1 MAKLSGRDKAV
12 RVLELF
18 LGLRNRRIAALLM
31 AHGLDDDDL
40 AEGWSLLQKV
50 TRTGLAGVPPLPP
63 PPPPSAIDRLDAWEN
78 KWFPIAAATLQR
90 RAPEVHAAL
99 FAGLARAQGIGVVL
113 TVTGFVR
120 RFEGLAKLK
129 KDGGHASAGV
139 AAKKILEK
147 RGLTASVIAE
157 AKELLAQVQELAPID
172 QPFPGDAQS
181 EAEAAQYARAEVELW
196 AWYLEWSVI
205 ARRTVKDRNLL
216 RQLGFL
222 KGGSGG
228 AEEAE
233 PTVEAAAA
241 PVAPPKKVRKARKPR
256 KRGTR

>member
-63 PPPPSAIDRLDAWEN
+63 PAPPSALDRLDAWEN

-90 RAPEVHAAL
+90 RAPAIHAVL
-99 FAGLARAQGIGVVL
+99 FGSFARGQGIAAVL
-113 TVTGFVR
+113 SVTGFLS
-120 RFEGLAKLK
+120 RFEGLAKSK
-129 KDGGHASAGV
+129 KDGGLASVGL
-139 AAKKILEK
+139 AAKKLLEK
-147 RGLTASVIAE
+147 RGLTPNVIAE
-157 AKELLAQVQELAPID
+157 AKELLAQIQEPARID
-172 QPFPGDAQS
+172 LPFPGDAES
-181 EAEAAQYARAEVELW
+181 EAEAAQFAKAEAELW

-222 KGGSGG
+222 KRGTGG
-228 AEEAE
+228 AEEE
-233 PTVEAAAA
+233 DPTVEAAAA
-241 PVAPPKKVRKARKPR
+241 PVAPQKKVRKARKPR